1 MNLLYFINSSLP
13 GVFRLFLNVL
23 YRLIPGTPLP
33 FCSVHSKVTIIR
45 APFAFLAM
53 LTSLRANLCAGC

>member
-1 MNLLYFINSSLP
+1 
-13 GVFRLFLNVL
+13 
-23 YRLIPGTPLP
+23 
-33 FCSVHSKVTIIR
+33 VTIIR